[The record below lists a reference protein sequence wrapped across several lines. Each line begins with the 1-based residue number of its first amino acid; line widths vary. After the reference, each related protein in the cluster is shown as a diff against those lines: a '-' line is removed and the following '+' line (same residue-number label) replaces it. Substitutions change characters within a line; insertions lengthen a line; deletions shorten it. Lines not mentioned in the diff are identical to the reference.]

1 MKLKFILLLLTF
13 SANVF
18 LFSQNKTSNNK
29 KAESV
34 ENTKREKENS
44 FNSKIAEAKAKLGST
59 EEHGFST
66 KRSSDGMA
74 RPNYEE
80 MGYGEV
86 AEAENWSTLVP
97 PSDMAERARKYEEK
111 KQMELIGLAVLGGIL
126 LFFGYKVITSNNKD
140 KKPEVPQDYNEKDYD
155 EVKKKLN
162 DMFSDDL
169 LTKEELETK
178 LAHLEEKQ
186 MKEKKAAE
194 TNLKKEKLY
203 KAYQEGIITLEEY
216 NAKLNSL

>member
-13 SANVF
+13 SATVF

-86 AEAENWSTLVP
+86 AEAAEN
-97 PSDMAERARKYEEK
+97 
-111 KQMELIGLAVLGGIL
+111 
-126 LFFGYKVITSNNKD
+126 
-140 KKPEVPQDYNEKDYD
+140 
-155 EVKKKLN
+155 
-162 DMFSDDL
+162 
-169 LTKEELETK
+169 
-178 LAHLEEKQ
+178 
-186 MKEKKAAE
+186 
-194 TNLKKEKLY
+194 
-203 KAYQEGIITLEEY
+203 
-216 NAKLNSL
+216 

>member
-13 SANVF
+13 SVNVF

-34 ENTKREKENS
+34 ENIKREKENS

-86 AEAENWSTLVP
+86 AEVENWSTLVP
-97 PSDMAERARKYEEK
+97 PSDMAERARKYEQK
-111 KQMELIGLAVLGGIL
+111 KQMETIGLVVLGGIL
-126 LFFGYKVITSNNKD
+126 LFFGYKLITNNKKD
-140 KKPEVPQDYNEKDYD
+140 KKPEVPKDYNEKDYD

-169 LTKEELETK
+169 LTKEELEAK
-178 LAHLEEKQ
+178 LAELEEKQ

-194 TNLKKEKLY
+194 ISLKKEKLY